1 MEIGTKKSPKGK
13 PQSEKE
19 TELNTIQMNLYNFSS
34 RAFAEINKC
43 RVQRE
48 RERDVKFS
56 FTKSEPTNRNIVKP
70 NEKQTGKVLSVNK
83 KTQFNPNTSTDWIS
97 LPIFFT
103 RNIPS

>member
-1 MEIGTKKSPKGK
+1 
-13 PQSEKE
+13 
-19 TELNTIQMNLYNFSS
+19 MNLYNFSS

-48 RERDVKFS
+48 RDVKFS
-56 FTKSEPTNRNIVKP
+56 FTKSEPTNRNIVKR

>member
-1 MEIGTKKSPKGK
+1 MEIGTKKSPKRK

-48 RERDVKFS
+48 RDVKFS

-83 KTQFNPNTSTDWIS
+83 KHSSTQIH
-97 LPIFFT
+97 LPTGSVFQFFFT